1 VEFWGLLDSN
11 HPDYWESFKWKVD
24 QYEKHRVK
32 FIPLLNEDLPKLDTI
47 FGAKLRQTLGT
58 K

>member
-1 VEFWGLLDSN
+1 
-11 HPDYWESFKWKVD
+11 
-24 QYEKHRVK
+24 VK